1 MAKTAID
8 VGSSANDGTGDPLRT
23 AMQST
28 NSNFNELYTLLGN
41 GTTLSISGDATM
53 SAGAV
58 AIADNVVG
66 ADELNVSGDGSS
78 GDVLTSDGDG
88 TFSWA
93 APTTGDITGVTAG
106 DGLTGGGTSGTVS
119 LAVGVDDAT
128 IEINA
133 DALRVKADGIDA
145 NELNVSG
152 NGSVGQAL
160 LSDGDGTFS
169 WGSAGNTYT
178 AGDGITL
185 NTLEFDLDAALTT
198 VTSIYN
204 TSLKIGRDASGD
216 WIDFGTDDQISF
228 HVGNAEEMR
237 LEADGDLHTE
247 GDVIAY
253 STTVPSD
260 EKLKDNVQTIDNATD
275 KIKQIKG
282 VTFEYKKNGKTSA
295 GIIAQDLEKVLP
307 EVVKDKTSLDGSQ
320 TYKTVDYNGV
330 IAMLVESVKE
340 LSDRL
345 DKCQC
350 DVENCKKQ

>member
-1 MAKTAID
+1 MAKQTINI
-8 VGSSANDGTGDPLRT
+8 GTTANDGTGDPIRS
-23 AMQST
+23 AFDK
-28 NSNFNELYTLLGN
+28 SNDNITELYTLLGN

-66 ADELNVSGDGSS
+66 ADELNVSGDGS
-78 GDVLTSDGDG
+78 
-88 TFSWA
+88 A
-93 APTTGDITGVTAG
+93 
-106 DGLTGGGTSGTVS
+106 
-119 LAVGVDDAT
+119 
-128 IEINA
+128 
-133 DALRVKADGIDA
+133 
-145 NELNVSG
+145 
-152 NGSVGQAL
+152 GQAL
-160 LSDGDGTFS
+160 LSDGDGTMS

-185 NTLEFDLDAALTT
+185 NTLEFDLDAGLTT

-204 TSLKIGRDASGD
+204 TALKVGRDASGD

-260 EKLKDNVQTIDNATD
+260 EKLKDNIQTIDNAID
-275 KIKQIKG
+275 KLKQIKG

-307 EVVKDKTSLDGSQ
+307 EVVREKTSLDGSQ

-330 IAMLVESVKE
+330 IAILIEAVKE
-340 LSDRL
+340 LSD
-345 DKCQC
+345 KCN
-350 DVENCKKQ
+350 NCKK

>member
-1 MAKTAID
+1 MAKTAIA

-41 GTTLSISGDATM
+41 GTTLSISGDVTM

-58 AIADNVVG
+58 TIANDAVENAMMADDSVGAAEIVDNSVG
-66 ADELNVSGDGSS
+66 ADELDVSGD
-78 GDVLTSDGDG
+78 
-88 TFSWA
+88 
-93 APTTGDITGVTAG
+93 
-106 DGLTGGGTSGTVS
+106 
-119 LAVGVDDAT
+119 
-128 IEINA
+128 
-133 DALRVKADGIDA
+133 
-145 NELNVSG
+145 
-152 NGSVGQAL
+152 GSVGQAL

-307 EVVKDKTSLDGSQ
+307 EVVKDQNSLDGSQ